1 MKIEQDHH
9 EDREAAG
16 VYCRLH
22 VGAAGGVRYCGLC
35 KKLWSSCCGEPRPCE
50 EA

>member
-1 MKIEQDHH
+1 MKIEQDCH

-22 VGAAGGVRYCGLC
+22 VGGGGVRYCGLC
-35 KKLWSSCCGEPRPCE
+35 KKLWSPCCGEARPCE